1 MMRILIVLT
10 FFSIT
15 TLASAQSKA
24 EKQVAAAVTQLKE
37 ALISGDREL
46 LDAITS
52 EQLHYGHSN
61 GRLEDKTSFLEAL
74 VSGRSDFISID
85 LSDQSIVVKGK
96 TATVR
101 HNLKAD
107 IIDNG
112 VPNTIQLHILTVWI
126 KEKGKWKL
134 LARQSAKI

>member
-1 MMRILIVLT
+1 MRIFIVLT
-10 FFSIT
+10 FFGIA

-24 EKQVAAAVTQLKE
+24 EKQVAAAVIQLKD
-37 ALISGDREL
+37 ALISGDRKQ

-61 GRLEDKTSFLEAL
+61 GRLEDKTSFVESLAT
-74 VSGRSDFISID
+74 GRSDFIRID
-85 LSDQSIVVKGK
+85 LTNQSIVVKGNI
-96 TATVR
+96 ATVR

-107 IIDNG
+107 IQDNG
-112 VPNTIQLHILTVWI
+112 VPNTIQLHILTVWV
-126 KEKGKWKL
+126 KEKGNWKL

>member
-24 EKQVAAAVTQLKE
+24 EKQVAAAITQLKE

-107 IIDNG
+107 ILDNG

>member
-1 MMRILIVLT
+1 MRILFALMFFGIATLT
-10 FFSIT
+10 
-15 TLASAQSKA
+15 SAQSKA
-24 EKQVAAAVTQLKE
+24 EKQVAAAVIQLKD
-37 ALISGDREL
+37 ALISGDRKQ

-61 GRLEDKTSFLEAL
+61 GRLEDKTSFVESLA
-74 VSGRSDFISID
+74 SGRSDFISID
-85 LSDQSIVVKGK
+85 LTNQSIVVKGN

-107 IIDNG
+107 IQDNG
-112 VPNTIQLHILTVWI
+112 VPNTIQLHILTVWV
-126 KEKGKWKL
+126 KEKGNWKL